1 MEFSGRVV
9 YEGSKVPA
17 PRDAS
22 IVIEVFDGE
31 KVWSDGSLTEDGGY
45 SVEVPLSS
53 AETLRSSPTRT
64 CLISI
69 GGIPGSGEDMTGQT
83 VSTTLQV
90 IVDDTAPRVVSRS
103 EPVNV
108 IDISDLT
115 DLTNIPVTFQGTE
128 DADMTGSEQFVHW
141 VMRDSSRTLT
151 LGAGQAR
158 LGMQQ
163 SSQMVN
169 WTGTVDL
176 TDSGRITPREG
187 DWVGFYLTGYDAAGN
202 EFPLVS
208 NSEASPIPEIA
219 EIDDDFERQW
229 IRLGAVGPELKIT
242 SIQLSDD
249 HIAPGQTIQI
259 TADIYNSGGTSPSQ
273 FKISFYKGDDIVPFD
288 SATLNSIGEGE
299 IIPVTASWTA
309 EEGVDR
315 IRVTVDPDDVI
326 VEVNN
331 DDNTAEHKI
340 EIVYVSY
347 MGWFDSVREQPLI
360 WIFSILS
367 ILVLIAVGITANRTA
382 ITHGDDDY
390 YIEEEWDGDEEYDD
404 EEDDGYD
411 DEY

>member
-1 MEFSGRVV
+1 
-9 YEGSKVPA
+9 
-17 PRDAS
+17 
-22 IVIEVFDGE
+22 
-31 KVWSDGSLTEDGGY
+31 
-45 SVEVPLSS
+45 
-53 AETLRSSPTRT
+53 
-64 CLISI
+64 
-69 GGIPGSGEDMTGQT
+69 
-83 VSTTLQV
+83 
-90 IVDDTAPRVVSRS
+90 
-103 EPVNV
+103 
-108 IDISDLT
+108 
-115 DLTNIPVTFQGTE
+115 
-128 DADMTGSEQFVHW
+128 
-141 VMRDSSRTLT
+141 MRDSSRTLT

-163 SSQMVN
+163 SGQMVN

-176 TDSGRITPREG
+176 TDNGRITPREG

-219 EIDDDFERQW
+219 ELDDDFERQW

-242 SIQLSDD
+242 SIRLSDD

-367 ILVLIAVGITANRTA
+367 ILVLIAVGVTANRTA

-404 EEDDGYD
+404 EDDDGYD